1 MQTRRK
7 RTHLAGLE
15 FELPIVNEKNEP
27 VNFEVIYQA
36 TDRFIDT
43 FSFLNVSR
51 DDNEHIYLA
60 VDDKTGD
67 GLSYDCSYNTLEFSF
82 GKEEDMNVLYKRFCQ
97 YYTYIQKELRKEG
110 HMLTGMGINPRYAVN
125 QNVPVVSERY
135 RMLFHH
141 LSSYKKYGNSI
152 PFHSYLNFGLFS
164 CASQIQLDVE
174 EEQVVPMLN
183 TFTKLE
189 PFKALI
195 LANSLWGENAEIL
208 CSRDNFWRNS
218 LHGLNRHNVDMY
230 NVVFDTTDEI
240 VRYIKSMSLYC
251 VEREGK
257 YINFPPVVLSKYFSS
272 DRIKGEYF
280 DGNRYREITFHP
292 EISDLQYL
300 RSFKFEDLTF
310 RGTVEFRS
318 VCEQPVGEIMASGAL
333 HAGLMENIGELSEFL
348 EKDTSIYHNGYNASE
363 LRRTFPQAFIWKG
376 GETFK
381 SRQTDG
387 RRNGERKNTGG
398 LHRRVWRNVM
408 LHIENEYIREH
419 LLDGAFGI
427 EMESLRVVGDGMLSQ
442 TAHPFPGDA
451 HIVRDFSE
459 NQTEINTGVNE
470 SIEAAIEELKGHT
483 RRIQEKLK
491 ALPEPELLWPFSNPP
506 YIGGEKDV
514 PIAQFDGK
522 DAHKTAYREYLSDK
536 YGRYKMTFSGSHVN
550 FSFSEDLLRADFA
563 LQSEPDF
570 MKYKNKLYLELAQ
583 KMAVYG
589 WILVAVTA
597 ASPIVDS
604 SFMEKGVYGKSVFTG
619 LSSVRCSE
627 LGYWNE
633 FPPTFDYSDID
644 SYVNSIEK
652 YVKNGLLKAPSE
664 LYYPIRLKP
673 AGENN
678 LISLRKNGI
687 NHIELRM
694 FDLNPLTG
702 AGIDARDV
710 KFAQLLMVWLATM
723 PSWYVSKK
731 DQVNAVQNF
740 KNAAHYDLKT
750 VKIARTEKRARSIVH
765 EALKVIGWMKEFYQ
779 GLKMDDVQQ
788 ILDFEYEKF
797 VDPEKRYAWQVRKQY
812 QENYVEKGLILAR
825 QKQNMTV

>member
-1 MQTRRK
+1 M
-7 RTHLAGLE
+7 
-15 FELPIVNEKNEP
+15 NEKNGP
-27 VNFEVIYQA
+27 VNFEVIYQV

-152 PFHSYLNFGLFS
+152 PFHSYPNFGLFS

-280 DGNRYREITFHP
+280 DENRYREITFHP

-333 HAGLMENIGELSEFL
+333 HAGLMENIGQLSEIL

-363 LRRTFPQAFIWKG
+363 LRRMFNRRRKADIFDWKKVS
-376 GETFK
+376 T
-381 SRQTDG
+381 Q
-387 RRNGERKNTGG
+387 
-398 LHRRVWRNVM
+398 
-408 LHIENEYIREH
+408 
-419 LLDGAFGI
+419 LL
-427 EMESLRVVGDGMLSQ
+427 
-442 TAHPFPGDA
+442 
-451 HIVRDFSE
+451 
-459 NQTEINTGVNE
+459 
-470 SIEAAIEELKGHT
+470 SI
-483 RRIQEKLK
+483 
-491 ALPEPELLWPFSNPP
+491 
-506 YIGGEKDV
+506 
-514 PIAQFDGK
+514 
-522 DAHKTAYREYLSDK
+522 
-536 YGRYKMTFSGSHVN
+536 
-550 FSFSEDLLRADFA
+550 
-563 LQSEPDF
+563 
-570 MKYKNKLYLELAQ
+570 LELA
-583 KMAVYG
+583 
-589 WILVAVTA
+589 
-597 ASPIVDS
+597 
-604 SFMEKGVYGKSVFTG
+604 E
-619 LSSVRCSE
+619 
-627 LGYWNE
+627 
-633 FPPTFDYSDID
+633 
-644 SYVNSIEK
+644 
-652 YVKNGLLKAPSE
+652 NGLKKRGYGEEHFLRP
-664 LYYPIRLKP
+664 LYGRAEKLLSPGRQM
-673 AGENN
+673 AEGMENGKT
-678 LISLRKNGI
+678 LEDY
-687 NHIELRM
+687 IE
-694 FDLNPLTG
+694 
-702 AGIDARDV
+702 
-710 KFAQLLMVWLATM
+710 
-723 PSWYVSKK
+723 
-731 DQVNAVQNF
+731 
-740 KNAAHYDLKT
+740 
-750 VKIARTEKRARSIVH
+750 
-765 EALKVIGWMKEFYQ
+765 
-779 GLKMDDVQQ
+779 
-788 ILDFEYEKF
+788 EY
-797 VDPEKRYAWQVRKQY
+797 
-812 QENYVEKGLILAR
+812 GG
-825 QKQNMTV
+825 M